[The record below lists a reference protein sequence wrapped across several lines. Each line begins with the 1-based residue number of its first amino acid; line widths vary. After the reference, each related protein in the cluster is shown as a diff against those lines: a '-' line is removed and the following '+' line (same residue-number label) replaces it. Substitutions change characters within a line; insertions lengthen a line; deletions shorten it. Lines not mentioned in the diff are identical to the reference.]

1 MALKIS
7 TKSPDFTGKL
17 QDESV
22 ITLKDFSGK
31 WLVLY
36 FYPKDNTPG
45 CTVEAC
51 DFSDN
56 MERITS
62 TGAVVIGISPD
73 SAKSHTNF
81 IAKHNLDFSLIAD
94 TDKTI
99 AIAYD
104 VWGDKKLFGK
114 AYKGILRTTY
124 IINPDGIIS
133 EVFENVTVRGHVDQ
147 VIKRLNQL
155 IAEYK

>member
-7 TKSPDFTGKL
+7 AKSPDFSGKL

-22 ITLKDFSGK
+22 ISLADFKGK

-45 CTVEAC
+45 CTEEAC

-81 IAKHNLDFSLIAD
+81 IAKHNLEFNLIAD
-94 TDKTI
+94 TEKTI
-99 AIAYD
+99 AIDYD
-104 VWGDKKLFGK
+104 VWGDKTLFGK
-114 AYKGILRTTY
+114 AYKGIIRTTY
-124 IINPDGIIS
+124 IINPEGIIA
-133 EVFENVTVRGHVDQ
+133 EVYENVKVHGHVDQ
-147 VIKRLNQL
+147 VINRLNEL
-155 IAEYK
+155 IESYK

>member
-1 MALKIS
+1 MALKIGA
-7 TKSPDFTGKL
+7 KSPDFTGKI
-17 QDESV
+17 QDKSV
-22 ITLKDFSGK
+22 ISSRDFEGK

-73 SAKSHTNF
+73 STKSHTNF
-81 IAKHNLDFSLIAD
+81 IAKHNLDFNLIAD
-94 TDKTI
+94 KDKTI
-99 AIAYD
+99 AIAFD
-104 VWGDKKLFGK
+104 VWGDKTLFGK
-114 AYKGILRTTY
+114 AYKGIIRTTF
-124 IINPDGIIS
+124 IINPGGIIA
-133 EVFENVTVRGHVDQ
+133 EAFENVKVHGHVDQ
-147 VIKRLNQL
+147 VIKRLNDL
-155 IAEYK
+155 ISSYK

>member
-1 MALKIS
+1 MALKIGA
-7 TKSPDFTGKL
+7 KSPDFTGKI

-22 ITLKDFSGK
+22 ISSRDFEGK

-73 SAKSHTNF
+73 STKSHTNF
-81 IAKHNLDFSLIAD
+81 IAKHNLDFNLIAD
-94 TDKTI
+94 KDKTI
-99 AIAYD
+99 AIAFD
-104 VWGDKKLFGK
+104 VWGDKTLFGK
-114 AYKGILRTTY
+114 AYKGIIRTTF
-124 IINPDGIIS
+124 IINPGGIIA
-133 EVFENVTVRGHVDQ
+133 EAFENVKVHGHVDQ
-147 VIKRLNQL
+147 VIKRLNDL
-155 IAEYK
+155 ISSYK